1 MKKAL
6 ETLLLTTLTILI
18 VGVALTTLSL
28 SLNENEIGFVFASI
42 TAYTCLPLLIISI
55 AIDVKLKN

>member
-18 VGVALTTLSL
+18 VGVVLTTLSL
-28 SLNENEIGFVFASI
+28 SLNENEIGLMFASV
-42 TAYTCLPLLIISI
+42 TSYTCLPLLIISI
-55 AIDVKLKN
+55 IIDVKLRN

>member
-6 ETLLLTTLTILI
+6 EVLLLTTLTILV
-18 VGVALTTLSL
+18 VGVCLTTLSL
-28 SLNENEIGFVFASI
+28 YLNENKIGFIFASI

-55 AIDVKLKN
+55 AIDVKLRN